1 MIFVR
6 CALTFGRGQ
15 SCVFLLDFKV
25 KKKPMQRHRLKL
37 PALRLELRHARAQK
51 ILSLSCL
58 PFHQAGKY

>member
-1 MIFVR
+1 MIFV
-6 CALTFGRGQ
+6 FDGRRVG
-15 SCVFLLDFKV
+15 SWLLGWILRWI
-25 KKKPMQRHRLKL
+25 KKPMQRHRLEL

>member
-1 MIFVR
+1 M
-6 CALTFGRGQ
+6 AFGVD
-15 SCVFLLDFKV
+15 SKV
-25 KKKPMQRHRLKL
+25 NKKKPMQRHRLEL